1 MSQLIQHRSPILRSR
16 SVRATAA
23 ALAILL
29 PVLSCDGDD
38 PVRPTTGSLSVN
50 VSGLPDGVAAAV
62 NITGPDGFTHTA
74 TTSETLNELAAGRYT
89 IASGN
94 ITHDGST
101 FAPLIPTQFVTV
113 SALAPASAGV
123 SYDAVTGGL
132 SIEITGL
139 PDGSDA
145 LVIITGPAGDA
156 RQVSATQVL
165 ANLAPGEYTVSAAE
179 VVAGASTFA
188 ATPASQTVAVTA
200 GAIAS
205 VSVAYSVVAL
215 TTLNLRVDGVY
226 VTQGVQTL
234 ARDVPLLAGKDAYLR
249 VFVTANE
256 ANSAAPLVR
265 ARIFHGGS
273 LAATLTLSPG
283 SSSVPTA
290 VNEELLSRSWNGA
303 VAGSLIQP
311 GLSIAV
317 DVDPGNVIAEADEGD
332 NAHPVGA
339 ATLDVDVRSAP
350 PFHVRFVPVEQ
361 STTGLTGNV
370 SAANIGDYLDAT
382 RALHPVASVDADLRT
397 TYTTTAPTLEVD
409 DANGSWLT
417 ILNELFA
424 LRVAEGST
432 RSYYGV
438 VRTPYD
444 LGVGGLGYVGTP
456 VAVGWDRDLL
466 DRTKLLGASNVAAH
480 EWGHNWGRLHS
491 PCGTTGGE
499 DPGYPYP
506 GGTIGVSGF
515 DVVEARVV
523 TRFSADIMS
532 YCDFPW
538 ISDYTYRGVLDFRDS
553 ALPVSAAGGQSRPSL
568 LVWGRIG
575 DGRITL
581 EPAFRVETRPS
592 LPRRGGA
599 YTVEGLTAEGTRIF
613 SLSFDGEPVADVPRT
628 RAGNVPRH
636 FAFAVPLTSSDL
648 ERLSM
653 LRALGPD
660 GESTLLST
668 AALGPLRGEPEARE
682 DVRAAAP
689 DRLEVRWDA
698 AAFPMAMIRDAQTG
712 EILSFA
718 RGGSATLRTSSAGV
732 EVHFSDRVRSVSRR
746 LRLR

>member
-1 MSQLIQHRSPILRSR
+1 VS
-16 SVRATAA
+16 
-23 ALAILL
+23 
-29 PVLSCDGDD
+29 
-38 PVRPTTGSLSVN
+38 
-50 VSGLPDGVAAAV
+50 VSGLPDGIAAAV
-62 NITGPDGFTHTA
+62 SIAGPGGFTHTA
-74 TTSETLNELAAGRYT
+74 TTSETLTELAAGRYT
-89 IASGN
+89 ITSGS

-101 FAPLIPTQFVTV
+101 FAPRIPTQFVTV

-123 SYDAVTGGL
+123 LYDAVSGAL

-145 LVIITGPAGDA
+145 QVTITGLTGDA
-156 RQVSATQVL
+156 RQVSSTQVL
-165 ANLAPGEYTVSAAE
+165 GNLPPGEYTVSAAD
-179 VVAGASTFA
+179 VIAGASTFA
-188 ATPASQTVAVTA
+188 AAPASQTVDVIA

-205 VSVAYSVVAL
+205 VSVAYSALSL
-215 TTLNLRVDGVY
+215 TTLNLHVDGAY

-256 ANSAAPLVR
+256 ANSATPLVR
-265 ARIFHGGS
+265 ARIFHGGA

-283 SSSVPTA
+283 SASVPTV
-290 VNEELLSRSWNGA
+290 VNEELVSRSWNVA
-303 VAGSLIQP
+303 VAGSLIQS

-332 NAHPVGA
+332 NTLPAGG
-339 ATLDVDVRSAP
+339 ATLAVDVRSPP
-350 PFHVRFVPVEQ
+350 PFLVRFVPVEQ
-361 STTGLTGNV
+361 SSTGLTGNV
-370 SAANIGDYLDAT
+370 STANIGDYLDAT
-382 RALHPVASVDADLRT
+382 RALHPVVTVDADLRA
-397 TYTTTAPTLEVD
+397 TYTTTAPALEVD

-424 LRVAEGST
+424 LRVAEGSA

-444 LGVGGLGYVGTP
+444 LGIGGLGYVGTP

-491 PCGTTGGE
+491 PCGTAGGE
-499 DPGYPYP
+499 DPAYPYP

-515 DVVEARVV
+515 DVAEARVV

-538 ISDYTYRGVLDFRDS
+538 ISDYTYRGVLDFRAS
-553 ALPVSAAGGQSRPSL
+553 ALPASAAGGPPRTSL

-581 EPAFRVETRPS
+581 EPAFLVETRPS

-599 YTVEGLTAEGTRIF
+599 YTVEGLTAEGVRLF
-613 SLSFDGEPVADVPRT
+613 SLSFDGEPVADVPRAQ
-628 RAGNVPRH
+628 AGNAPRH
-636 FAFAVPLTSSDL
+636 FAFAVPLPSADL
-648 ERLSM
+648 ERLSV
-653 LRALGPD
+653 LRARGPG
-660 GESTLLST
+660 GESRLLST
-668 AALGPLRGEPEARE
+668 AALRPVGGQSDPRA
-682 DVRAAAP
+682 DVRAAAAG
-689 DRLEVRWDA
+689 RMEIRWDA
-698 AAFPMAMIRDAQTG
+698 AAFPMAMIRDARTG

-718 RGGSATLRTSSAGV
+718 RGGSAALRASGGEV
-732 EVHFSDRVRSVSRR
+732 DVHFSDRVRSVSRR
-746 LRLR
+746 LPLR